1 MTGKRSLVALAT
13 LPLVAVSGFGV
24 SSRGSAAVGT
34 AVSNVNVNANVALA
48 LQAPTVGRAAPFS
61 PLFVASSASSNIDEL
76 SEGNKKALLSIEKEI
91 EKANRQK
98 EKYLEKVSKFDDISS
113 TLEKKK
119 NDYLDGLALGKV
131 PEGTNFSETTA
142 RSAVKALMWRVIAGS
157 VTFVTSL
164 KFSGSI
170 KVALSIVG
178 SDFLSKAA
186 TMFIGERLMNKSQAG
201 RQSGADDAGRSLAK
215 ALIWRL
221 FAICN
226 TLAAGLLISKDLS
239 IASKIAGSD
248 AIFKTALMFVYERV
262 WAKVEWGKEY
272 NIDFLI

>member
-1 MTGKRSLVALAT
+1 MTGKRILVALAT
-13 LPLVAVSGFGV
+13 LPLVSVVSGFGV
-24 SSRGSAAVGT
+24 SSRGSAA
-34 AVSNVNVNANVALA
+34 AVVRPNSNVALP
-48 LQAPTVGRAAPFS
+48 LSVPTVATSRAQLS
-61 PLFVASSASSNIDEL
+61 PLFVASASSVDEL

-98 EKYLEKVSKFDDISS
+98 EKYLEKVSKFDDITS

-164 KFSGSI
+164 KFSGSV
-170 KVALSIVG
+170 KVALTIVG

-201 RQSGADDAGRSLAK
+201 RKSGADDAGRSLAK

-262 WAKVEWGKEY
+262 WAKIEWGKEY
-272 NIDFLI
+272 QIDFLI

>member
-1 MTGKRSLVALAT
+1 MTGKRSLVVLAT
-13 LPLVAVSGFGV
+13 LPLVVTGFGV
-24 SSRGSAAVGT
+24 SSRGSAAV
-34 AVSNVNVNANVALA
+34 VRPNSNVALP
-48 LQAPTVGRAAPFS
+48 LSVPTVATSRAQLS
-61 PLFVASSASSNIDEL
+61 PLFVASASSVDEL

-98 EKYLEKVSKFDDISS
+98 EKYLEKVSKFDDITS
-113 TLEKKK
+113 TLEKQK
-119 NDYLDGLALGKV
+119 NNYLDGLALGKV
-131 PEGTNFSETTA
+131 PDGANFSETTA

-164 KFSGSI
+164 EFSGSV
-170 KVALSIVG
+170 KVALTIVG

-201 RQSGADDAGRSLAK
+201 RQSGADAAGRSLAK

-248 AIFKTALMFVYERV
+248 AIFKTGLMFVYERV
-262 WAKVEWGKEY
+262 WAKIEWGKEY
-272 NIDFLI
+272 QIDFLI